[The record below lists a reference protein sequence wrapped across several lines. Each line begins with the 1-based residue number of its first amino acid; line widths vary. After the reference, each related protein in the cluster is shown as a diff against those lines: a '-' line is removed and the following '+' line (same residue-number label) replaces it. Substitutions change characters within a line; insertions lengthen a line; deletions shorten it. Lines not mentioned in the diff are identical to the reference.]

1 VDTEDR
7 QFRAF
12 FDAHYVRLR
21 NLGFLLSGSWVEG
34 EELAQD
40 AMVRT
45 LAAWPRIRDPARA
58 DAYARRALVNRYRNV
73 VRSTL
78 THLRHQH
85 RLTPTEPAPESPP
98 ADDRLDL
105 RSALSRLPA
114 RQRAVLVL
122 RYFEDLTETEVAR
135 LLGIP
140 LGTVKSLNR
149 RGLQRLREEPDVTPT
164 QFTGTPG

>member
-1 VDTEDR
+1 VDTDDR

-12 FDAHYVRLR
+12 FDAYYVRLR
-21 NLGFLLSGSWVEG
+21 DLGFLLSGSWAEG

-58 DAYARRALVNRYRNV
+58 GAYARSVLVNQHRNV
-73 VRSTL
+73 VRRTL

-85 RLTPTEPAPESPP
+85 RLMPTEPPPESLP
-98 ADDRLDL
+98 ADARLDL
-105 RSALSRLPA
+105 QSALSRLPA

-149 RGLQRLREEPDVTPT
+149 RGLRRLREPDVTAT
-164 QFTGTPG
+164 QLTGMSG